1 MERVRQQGQATL
13 LSTLRLCTHF
23 WCILMPPPSFRRTR
37 LEIAGR
43 GSGGAR
49 TSTPATLAAV
59 SSPFFK
65 GVAEG
70 RRLPSPMR
78 LGSRPPRR
86 ALGEMNR
93 QFLDRSAEMRY
104 CFSEMKDILD
114 PRLWLAGDR
123 SRSRRKRLSES

>member
-1 MERVRQQGQATL
+1 MVRLTDYVKRTRCQESDRYGACASAGSGD
-13 LSTLRLCTHF
+13 STVNLTFMYTF

-86 ALGEMNR
+86 A
-93 QFLDRSAEMRY
+93 
-104 CFSEMKDILD
+104 K
-114 PRLWLAGDR
+114 
-123 SRSRRKRLSES
+123 